1 MAREFTPEELGISST
16 PQEYTSE
23 ELGLSPTAA
32 TKKEFTPE
40 ELGLTPTVSAKP
52 EDVGMLTRAKQALT
66 EGFESLGGAKRGIEL
81 GSAVDN
87 KDMTAAAAKMQDI
100 KTKGQVAPAVQTLS
114 AADIQRIAEEKG
126 LIPAGMQV
134 PSFVVEQI
142 LKSGPEMVI
151 PLLTGFAAS
160 AGTAA
165 VTGPAA
171 PLAAPIV
178 GALVGIGTYGVQ
190 QYGHFMERQALE
202 KTAPQDLNPTEAKKW
217 AAITAPLGYAVD
229 RLTLGMGKVGTKA
242 AIKEITKEIAERGTG
257 RYVAKAAGEGAIK
270 GLSEVPTEVLEQAA
284 ERYQAGL
291 SLDDDQAKNEYF
303 EAGWGA
309 LAVGTGLGGVS
320 HGYQSYKEAK
330 QITSQVK
337 EVNKAKEKILSD
349 DIADTEVAKPNRKD
363 VMDATFDEIKTQADA
378 IKAKQAKPKV
388 KVKEE
393 EEQDLADDEPSSVLN
408 SATLTS
414 LGFKKSSNGYKALI
428 GKDISAQENRDL
440 LNQVIEANPDKVNED
455 VANTFIQ
462 SLPPV
467 IELKQPKPIPKEK
480 IDVTR
485 QPKIKSEADRTS
497 LPALDE
503 SKRVRATPEGV
514 ESSDVGGVDATGD
527 NVGQPVGRE
536 TQQPVTLKEPK
547 APEAQETLKSG
558 EVLGAYYDIADKEQK
573 FQQQV
578 PQEGSLEVKRKEYV
592 KPEDNLTP
600 TSFTDRLSDPD
611 PIIRDRARTEFL
623 KTVREGRNI
632 ERSKQEA
639 ELLKSI
645 PPTYPLV
652 KQGQLLASNLTNLKN
667 PPPQYL
673 IDELRDPI
681 LNDKQ
686 RKQKIAEGKQ
696 YIIDQRMESVIDKIL
711 NRPPTPQEVEAFNK
725 LQNELFRYEPKK
737 LGKNKK
743 SQFAS
748 DKESYNSMIDAFIDD
763 FTGLKQEKKLYSRAV
778 SPELTQWFEG
788 SKLVDDT
795 GAPLKLYHGTTK
807 DVKNLK
813 SSKDGS
819 LGAGIYLTPDPAFAS
834 RYAEAE
840 GGNVL
845 PVITNLKNP
854 LVINTE
860 MGKTDP
866 MIQALTQLGVT
877 EEKASDIV
885 EKAYEEKGYISKE
898 VMTRAQ
904 KQGYDGIVQYKDGK
918 LSEIVAFN
926 ATQVKSTIDSLQ
938 STLEGTP
945 EGKAIVNTTR
955 PAKTLGQALT
965 IIRQQHLD
973 KLNPVQKILLDVISK
988 LPNVTKGTYKVM
1000 GMKKGEYGLFEPFQN
1015 KTTISPDA
1023 GVDTIFHEATH
1034 SATAFELKKHVTMK
1048 NGRPVGRTPLGNKL
1062 VDIFDVAEVAAMQQ
1076 DLNFGEAFKD
1086 MDEFIANAYNT
1097 EAFQKFLASERS
1109 VVPDAPPVNS
1119 LWTDFLNFVKQLLNL
1134 GDVSNTLLS
1143 DVVGLTPDLFTG
1155 TRQVGNATIPDF
1167 TPQDRMF
1174 AKDNNQKAAAY
1185 FKNTNLKTEKV
1196 EEASAFKEFKDDPKQ
1211 FVRDRFKG
1219 WQHFLDTAETN
1230 FFSSDAGLSNA
1241 IRRGLEENAE
1251 WAETKKVLHSISTSQ
1266 ALHSE
1271 APAHQFL
1278 EEGDIKYDPSLHKY
1292 VVSKSNTSW
1301 KKMMLNIKALA
1312 DKAGIPYETMEKYAH
1327 AALIGKRL
1335 NSLKEKNKE
1344 LKEDV
1349 LDMMLA
1355 GKDKEAKAKW
1365 EKEYKHIHMTTK
1377 EINNAL
1383 KLFDAYPG
1391 LNGIV
1396 DQWNSIRAKVLKFG
1410 VDSGLYS
1417 AEQAQGLLDVMDY
1430 VPFYRVEQ
1438 IEQKEGPKEYTRGLL
1453 DRAKTDPRFKGSNQP
1468 VNNVFD
1474 NMERWMT
1481 YVIRKGI
1488 NNKAAQNLVAAADQY
1503 LEDEVTK
1510 LPPGAKSPTSNT
1522 IGIWQNGG
1530 IVKYRFEDPL
1540 FVKAFTG
1547 METVALP
1554 AFPLLAKIA
1563 NVLRENIVLYPLF
1576 SISQVFQDTY
1586 SALITSGVEN
1596 PFMIPIEVAKEI
1608 YRTATKTSAT
1618 RAQLKSVGA
1627 VGIRDYTADISRSD
1641 AEIAAG
1647 LKKPGLFDR
1656 IIRNPLQK
1664 FSMASDNVIRQA
1676 IYNQT
1681 LKETGDKALAIE
1693 RAFEV
1698 INFRRTGSNK
1708 LVSVGRQVI
1717 PFFGAYL
1724 QSLNVMMKV
1733 ASGRG
1738 IAPSQRAEAY
1748 RVLRNTMMKTMLLS
1762 LIYSALVSDDD
1773 DYEKLDPSVRDRRF
1787 IFPGMGGLSIPL
1799 RSDLAT
1805 LFTKI
1810 IPEHLYHTLY
1820 KQDED
1825 GTKAG
1830 KAIKVGIIN
1839 AIASPSVMPQAFK
1852 PLVEASMNYDYFTGR
1867 PIAGTGVGGREDE
1880 MQYTARTSELA
1891 KVLGSL
1897 SGSSPMKIDHLL
1909 DGYLGYSAGLIR
1921 LGTNNLMADIRGDVL
1936 PSNSTQDLINAIPG
1950 TSAFYSKEFG
1960 NRAKNDYYELRDIQS
1975 EVYNTYKYK
1984 EKFRGPEETLE
1995 YINKDNNKGLIARK
2009 GLLDDIGKYLGQLRA
2024 AETRVLENKNMSPDE
2039 KQQKIRYF
2047 RQEEM
2052 NMLDHISKFEDRDVK
2067 YIQKIRFESGL

>member
-16 PQEYTSE
+16 PQEFTPE
-23 ELGLSPTAA
+23 ELGLSPTA
-32 TKKEFTPE
+32 TNKKEFTPE
-40 ELGLTPTVSAKP
+40 ELGLSPTITSTKP
-52 EDVGMLTRAKQALT
+52 EDVGMLTRAKQSLT
-66 EGFESLGGAKRGIEL
+66 EGFQSLGGAKRGIEL

-87 KDMTAAAAKMQDI
+87 KDMTAAAAKMQEI
-100 KTKGQVAPAVQTLS
+100 KTKGQVAPAVQTLT
-114 AADIQRIAEEKG
+114 AADIQRIAQEKG

-134 PSFVVEQI
+134 PSFFVEQI

-151 PLLTGFAAS
+151 PLLTGFAAT

-171 PLAAPIV
+171 PLAAPVV

-202 KTAPQDLNPTEAKKW
+202 KTAPQDLNPAEAKKW
-217 AAITAPLGYAVD
+217 AAITAPLGYVVD
-229 RLTLGMGKVGTKA
+229 RFTLGMGKVGTKT
-242 AIKEITKEIAERGTG
+242 AIKEITKEIAERGAG
-257 RYVAKAAGEGAIK
+257 KFVAKGVGEGAIK
-270 GLSEVPTEVLEQAA
+270 GLSEVPTEILEQAA
-284 ERYQAGL
+284 ERHQAGL
-291 SLDDDQAKNEYF
+291 SLDDEQAKNEYF

-309 LAVGTGLGGVS
+309 LAIGSGLGSVS
-320 HGYQSYKEAK
+320 HGYQSYKDVRQATN
-330 QITSQVK
+330 QIK

-363 VMDATFDEIKTQADA
+363 IMDATFDEIKTQADA
-378 IKAKQAKPKV
+378 IKAKQAKQAKA
-388 KVKEE
+388 KTKEE
-393 EEQDLADDEPSSVLN
+393 KEVDLADDEPSSVLN
-408 SATLTS
+408 DATLTS
-414 LGFKKSSNGYKALI
+414 LGFKKSTNGYKALI

-455 VANTFIQ
+455 AVNTFIQ

-503 SKRVRATPEGV
+503 SKRVRTTPEGV
-514 ESSDVGGVDATGD
+514 ESSDVGGVDTTGD
-527 NVGQPVGRE
+527 NVGQPATRE
-536 TQQPVTLKEPK
+536 TQQPATLKEPK

-743 SQFAS
+743 SQFAT

-763 FTGLKQEKKLYSRAV
+763 FTGLKQER
-778 SPELTQWFEG
+778 
-788 SKLVDDT
+788 
-795 GAPLKLYHGTTK
+795 
-807 DVKNLK
+807 
-813 SSKDGS
+813 
-819 LGAGIYLTPDPAFAS
+819 
-834 RYAEAE
+834 
-840 GGNVL
+840 
-845 PVITNLKNP
+845 
-854 LVINTE
+854 
-860 MGKTDP
+860 M
-866 MIQALTQLGVT
+866 
-877 EEKASDIV
+877 
-885 EKAYEEKGYISKE
+885 
-898 VMTRAQ
+898 
-904 KQGYDGIVQYKDGK
+904 
-918 LSEIVAFN
+918 
-926 ATQVKSTIDSLQ
+926 Q
-938 STLEGTP
+938 STLEGSA
-945 EGKAIVNTTR
+945 EGKAIVNTTK

-1076 DLNFGEAFKD
+1076 ELKFGEAFKD

-1134 GDVSNTLLS
+1134 GDISNTLLS

-1155 TRQVGNATIPDF
+1155 TRQVGSATIPDF
-1167 TPQDRMF
+1167 TPQDKMF
-1174 AKDNNQKAAAY
+1174 AKDNNEKAAAY

-1230 FFSSDAGLSNA
+1230 FFSSDAGISNA
-1241 IRRGLEENAE
+1241 IRRGLEENAG
-1251 WAETKKVLHSISTSQ
+1251 WAETRKVLHSISTSQ

-1278 EEGDIKYDPSLHKY
+1278 EEGDIKYDPTLYKY
-1292 VVSKSNTSW
+1292 VVSKSSTSW
-1301 KKMMLNIKALA
+1301 KKMMLNIKGLA

-1383 KLFDAYPG
+1383 KLFDTYPG

-1396 DQWNSIRAKVLKFG
+1396 DQWNSVRAKVLKFG

-1417 AEQAQGLLDVMDY
+1417 AEQAQELLDVMDY

-1481 YVIRKGI
+1481 YVIKKGI
-1488 NNKAAQNLVAAADQY
+1488 NNKTAQNLVIAADQY

-1510 LPPGAKSPTSNT
+1510 LPPGAKSPTNNT

-1554 AFPLLAKIA
+1554 AFPKLAKVA
-1563 NVLRENIVLYPLF
+1563 NILRQNIVLYPLF
-1576 SISQVFQDTY
+1576 SVGQVFQDAY
-1586 SALITSGVEN
+1586 SAMITSGVEN

-1608 YRTATKTSAT
+1608 IRTSSGTSKA
-1618 RAQLKSVGA
+1618 REQLKSVGA
-1627 VGIRDYTADISRSD
+1627 VGIRDYSAEISRLD

-1656 IIRNPLQK
+1656 MIKNPLQK

-1733 ASGRG
+1733 ATGRG

-1748 RVLRNTMMKTMLLS
+1748 RVLRNTIMKTMLFS
-1762 LIYSALVSDDD
+1762 IIYSALTADDD
-1773 DYEKLDPSVRDRRF
+1773 DYEKLDPTIRDRRF
-1787 IFPGMGGLSIPL
+1787 VFPGMGGLSVPV
-1799 RSDLAT
+1799 RPDLAS
-1805 LFTKI
+1805 LITKI

-1825 GTKAG
+1825 GTKMA
-1830 KAIKVGIIN
+1830 KAMKNGLVN
-1839 AIASPSVMPQAFK
+1839 ALAAPSAYPQAIK
-1852 PLVEASMNYDYFTGR
+1852 PLVEGMMNYDTFTGR
-1867 PIAGTGVGGREDE
+1867 PIVGTGAGGKEEE

-1891 KVLGSL
+1891 KVLG
-1897 SGSSPMKIDHLL
+1897 GYTGMAPMKLDHYL
-1909 DGYLGYSAGLIR
+1909 DGYLGYTAGLLR
-1921 LGTNNLMADIRGDVL
+1921 MVTNDMMADIRGDIL
-1936 PSNSTQDLINAIPG
+1936 PTKSTQDYINALPG

-1960 NRAKNDYYELRDIQS
+1960 TRAKNDYYELRDIVG
-1975 EVYNTYKYK
+1975 EVYNTYKDK
-1984 EKFRGPEETLE
+1984 QKFRGPEETLD
-1995 YINKDNNKGLIARK
+1995 YVNKDNNKGLIARK
-2009 GLLDDIGKYLGQLRA
+2009 GLMDNIGKYLGQLRA
-2024 AETRVLENKNMSPDE
+2024 SERRILENKQMSPDE
-2039 KQQKIRYF
+2039 KQQKIKYIK
-2047 RQEEM
+2047 QEEM

>member
-23 ELGLSPTAA
+23 ELGLSPTAT

-52 EDVGMLTRAKQALT
+52 EDVGMLSRAKQALT

-81 GSAVDN
+81 GNAATD
-87 KDMTAAAAKMQDI
+87 KDMEAAAAKMQEI
-100 KTKGQVAPAVQTLS
+100 KTKGQVAPAVQTLT

-134 PSFVVEQI
+134 PSFLVEQI

-151 PLLTGFAAS
+151 PLLTGAA
-160 AGTAA
+160 ATLGTAA

-171 PLAAPIV
+171 PLAAPIM

-202 KTAPQDLNPTEAKKW
+202 KNAPQDLDSAEAKKW
-217 AAITAPLGYAVD
+217 AAYTAPLGYIVD
-229 RLTLGMGKVGTKA
+229 RFTLGLGKVGTKT
-242 AIKEITKEIAERGTG
+242 AIKEITKELAERGAG
-257 RYVAKAAGEGAIK
+257 KVIAKGAGVQAIK
-270 GLSEVPTEVLEQAA
+270 GISEVPTEVLEQAA

-291 SLDDDQAKNEYF
+291 ELYDEQAKNEYF

-309 LAVGTGLGGVS
+309 LAVGTGLGGAAGAYNKYREV
-320 HGYQSYKEAK
+320 KAA
-330 QITSQVK
+330 TSQIK

-349 DIADTEVAKPNRKD
+349 DITDTQVDAKPNRQD
-363 VMDATFDEIKTQADA
+363 VMDSTFDLIKSQADA
-378 IKAKQAKPKV
+378 IKAKKAAAKP
-388 KVKEE
+388 KEE

-408 SATLTS
+408 DATLTS

-455 VANTFIQ
+455 AANTFIQ

-485 QPKIKSEADRTS
+485 QPKIKSEADRIS

-503 SKRVRATPEGV
+503 SKPVRAATERV
-514 ESSDVGGVDATGD
+514 ESSDDGGVDSTGD
-527 NVGQPVGRE
+527 NVGQPAGRK
-536 TQQPVTLKEPK
+536 TQQPAALKEPK
-547 APEAQETLKSG
+547 APETQEALKSG

-578 PQEGSLEVKRKEYV
+578 PQEGSLEVERKEYV
-592 KPEDNLTP
+592 KPADNLTP

-611 PIIRDRARTEFL
+611 PIVRDRARTEFL

-652 KQGQLLASNLTNLKN
+652 KQGQLLASNLSNLKN

-686 RKQKIAEGKQ
+686 RKQKIAEGKK
-696 YIIDQRMESVIDKIL
+696 YIVDQSMESVIDKIL

-743 SQFAS
+743 SQFAT
-748 DKESYNSMIDAFIDD
+748 DKESYDSMIDAFIDD
-763 FTGLKQEKKLYSRAV
+763 FTGLKQER
-778 SPELTQWFEG
+778 
-788 SKLVDDT
+788 
-795 GAPLKLYHGTTK
+795 
-807 DVKNLK
+807 
-813 SSKDGS
+813 
-819 LGAGIYLTPDPAFAS
+819 
-834 RYAEAE
+834 
-840 GGNVL
+840 
-845 PVITNLKNP
+845 
-854 LVINTE
+854 
-860 MGKTDP
+860 M
-866 MIQALTQLGVT
+866 
-877 EEKASDIV
+877 
-885 EKAYEEKGYISKE
+885 
-898 VMTRAQ
+898 
-904 KQGYDGIVQYKDGK
+904 
-918 LSEIVAFN
+918 
-926 ATQVKSTIDSLQ
+926 Q
-938 STLEGTP
+938 STLEGSA
-945 EGKAIVNTTR
+945 EGKAIVNTTK

-1076 DLNFGEAFKD
+1076 ELKFGEAFKD

-1097 EAFQKFLASERS
+1097 VEFQKFLAGERS

-1119 LWTDFLNFVKQLLNL
+1119 LWTDFVNFVKQLLNL

-1143 DVVGLTPDLFTG
+1143 DVIGLTPDLFTG
-1155 TRQVGNATIPDF
+1155 TRQVGSATIPDF

-1174 AKDNNQKAAAY
+1174 AKDNNEKAAAY

-1211 FVRDRFKG
+1211 FVKDRFKG

-1241 IRRGLEENAE
+1241 IRRGLEETAE
-1251 WAETKKVLHSISTSQ
+1251 WAEIKKVLHSISTSQ

-1278 EEGDIKYDPSLHKY
+1278 EEGDIKYDPALFKY

-1301 KKMMLNIKALA
+1301 KKMMLNIKGLA

-1344 LKEDV
+1344 LKEDI

-1383 KLFDAYPG
+1383 KLFDTYPG

-1396 DQWNSIRAKVLKFG
+1396 DQWNSVRAKVLKFG

-1417 AEQAQGLLDVMDY
+1417 AEQAQELLDVMDY

-1474 NMERWMT
+1474 NMERWMS

-1488 NNKAAQNLVAAADQY
+1488 NNKTAQNLVAAADQY

-1510 LPPGAKSPTSNT
+1510 LPPGAKSATNNT

-1554 AFPLLAKIA
+1554 AFPKLAAVA
-1563 NVLRENIVLYPLF
+1563 NVLRQNIVLYPLF
-1576 SISQVFQDTY
+1576 SISQVFQDSY
-1586 SALITSGVEN
+1586 SAMITSGVEN

-1608 YRTATKTSAT
+1608 FRTSSGTSKA

-1627 VGIRDYTADISRSD
+1627 VGIRDYSAEISRLD

-1656 IIRNPLQK
+1656 IIKNPLQK

-1681 LKETGDKALAIE
+1681 LKETGDKSLAIE

-1724 QSLNVMMKV
+1724 QSLNVMMKI
-1733 ASGRG
+1733 ATRRG
-1738 IAPSQRAEAY
+1738 IAPSEKAENF
-1748 RVLRNTMMKTMLLS
+1748 RILRNTMMKTMLLS
-1762 LIYSALVSDDD
+1762 LVYSALVSDDD

-1787 IFPGMGGLSIPL
+1787 VFPGMGGLSIPV

-1810 IPEHLYHTLY
+1810 IPEHIYHTLIR
-1820 KQDED
+1820 QDED
-1825 GTKAG
+1825 GTKAAR
-1830 KAIKVGIIN
+1830 AIKIGFIN
-1839 AIASPSVMPQAFK
+1839 AIASPSVMPQALK
-1852 PLVEASMNYDYFTGR
+1852 PLAEVAMNYDYFTGR
-1867 PIAGTGVGGREDE
+1867 PIAGTGVAGREDE
-1880 MQYTARTSELA
+1880 MQYTARTSEFA
-1891 KVLGSL
+1891 KVLGDF

-1909 DGYLGYSAGLIR
+1909 DGYFGYSAGLIR
-1921 LGTNNLMADIRGDVL
+1921 LATNDLMADIRGDVL
-1936 PSNSTQDLINAIPG
+1936 PSKSTQDLINALPG
-1950 TSAFYSKEFG
+1950 TSAFYTKEFG
-1960 NRAKNDYYELRDIQS
+1960 NRAKNDYYELRDIVG

-1984 EKFRGPEETLE
+1984 QKFRGPEETLE
-1995 YINKDNNKGLIARK
+1995 YVLKDNNQKLILKRY
-2009 GLLDDIGKYLGQLRA
+2009 LLDDIGKYLGQLRT
-2024 AETRVLENKNMSPDE
+2024 AETRVLEDKKMSPDE
-2039 KQQKIRYF
+2039 KQRRIRYF
-2047 RQEEM
+2047 RQEET
-2052 NMLDHISKFEDRDVK
+2052 NMLDHIAKYDDRDVK
-2067 YIQKIRFESGL
+2067 YIQKVRFEAGL

>member
-40 ELGLTPTVSAKP
+40 ELGLIPTVSAKP
-52 EDVGMLTRAKQALT
+52 EDVGMLSRAKQALT

-142 LKSGPEMVI
+142 LKSGPEMAI

-202 KTAPQDLNPTEAKKW
+202 KTAPQDLNPAEAKKW
-217 AAITAPLGYAVD
+217 AAITAPLGYVVD
-229 RLTLGMGKVGTKA
+229 RFTLGMGKVGTKT
-242 AIKEITKEIAERGTG
+242 AIKEITKEIAERGAG
-257 RYVAKAAGEGAIK
+257 KFVAKGVGEGAIK
-270 GLSEVPTEVLEQAA
+270 GLSEVPTEILEQVA
-284 ERYQAGL
+284 ERHQAGL
-291 SLDDDQAKNEYF
+291 SLDDEQAKNEYF

-309 LAVGTGLGGVS
+309 LAVGSGLGGVS
-320 HGYQSYKEAK
+320 HGYQSYKDVR
-330 QITSQVK
+330 QVTSQIK

-414 LGFKKSSNGYKALI
+414 LGFKKSTNGYKALI

-455 VANTFIQ
+455 AVNTFIQ

-503 SKRVRATPEGV
+503 SKRVRTTPEGV
-514 ESSDVGGVDATGD
+514 ESSDVGGVDTTGD
-527 NVGQPVGRE
+527 NVGQPATRE
-536 TQQPVTLKEPK
+536 TQQPATLKEPK
-547 APEAQETLKSG
+547 APETQETLKSG
-558 EVLGAYYDIADKEQK
+558 EVLGAYYDISDKEQK

-578 PQEGSLEVKRKEYV
+578 PQEGLLETKRKEYV
-592 KPEDNLTP
+592 KPADNLTP
-600 TSFTDRLSDPD
+600 TSFMDRLSDPD

-623 KTVREGRNI
+623 KTVREQRNI
-632 ERSKQEA
+632 ERSKQES
-639 ELLKSI
+639 ELEKNL
-645 PPTYPLV
+645 PPEKELEKRV
-652 KQGQLLASNLTNLKN
+652 KYLAKNLEQIKDAPKALIADLKN
-667 PPPQYL
+667 SIRPLTDPVMGKVTPS
-673 IDELRDPI
+673 ELEMKEHIQTAKDFLVNYGIKNDINNI
-681 LNDKQ
+681 LK
-686 RKQKIAEGKQ
+686 RKA
-696 YIIDQRMESVIDKIL
+696 
-711 NRPPTPQEVEAFNK
+711 TPQEVEAFNK

-748 DKESYNSMIDAFIDD
+748 DKESYDSMIDAFIDD
-763 FTGLKQEKKLYSRAV
+763 FTGLKQER
-778 SPELTQWFEG
+778 
-788 SKLVDDT
+788 
-795 GAPLKLYHGTTK
+795 
-807 DVKNLK
+807 
-813 SSKDGS
+813 
-819 LGAGIYLTPDPAFAS
+819 
-834 RYAEAE
+834 
-840 GGNVL
+840 
-845 PVITNLKNP
+845 
-854 LVINTE
+854 
-860 MGKTDP
+860 M
-866 MIQALTQLGVT
+866 
-877 EEKASDIV
+877 
-885 EKAYEEKGYISKE
+885 
-898 VMTRAQ
+898 
-904 KQGYDGIVQYKDGK
+904 
-918 LSEIVAFN
+918 
-926 ATQVKSTIDSLQ
+926 Q
-938 STLEGTP
+938 STLEGSA

-1076 DLNFGEAFKD
+1076 ELNFGEAFKD

-1109 VVPDAPPVNS
+1109 VVPNAPPVNS

-1167 TPQDRMF
+1167 TPQDKMF
-1174 AKDNNQKAAAY
+1174 AKDNNEKAAAY

-1383 KLFDAYPG
+1383 KLFDTYPG
-1391 LNGIV
+1391 LNGVV

-1481 YVIRKGI
+1481 YVIKKGI
-1488 NNKAAQNLVAAADQY
+1488 NNKTAQNLVIAADQY

-1510 LPPGAKSPTSNT
+1510 LPPNAKSPTNNT

-1554 AFPLLAKIA
+1554 AFPKLAKIA
-1563 NVLRENIVLYPLF
+1563 NVLRQNIVLYPLF
-1576 SISQVFQDTY
+1576 SVSQVFQDAY
-1586 SALITSGVEN
+1586 SAMITSGVEN

-1608 YRTATKTSAT
+1608 YRTSSGTSKA
-1618 RAQLKSVGA
+1618 RALLKSVGA
-1627 VGIRDYTADISRSD
+1627 VGIRDYSAEISKLD

-1656 IIRNPLQK
+1656 MIKNPLQK

-1681 LKETGDKALAIE
+1681 LKETGDKSLAIE

-1733 ASGRG
+1733 ATGRG

-1748 RVLRNTMMKTMLLS
+1748 RVLRNTIMKTMLFS
-1762 LIYSALVSDDD
+1762 LIYSALTADDD
-1773 DYEKLDPSVRDRRF
+1773 DYEKLDPIIRDRRF
-1787 IFPGMGGLSIPL
+1787 IFPGMGGLSVPV
-1799 RSDLAT
+1799 RPDLAS
-1805 LFTKI
+1805 LITKI

-1825 GTKAG
+1825 GTKMA
-1830 KAIKVGIIN
+1830 KAMKDGLVN
-1839 AIASPSVMPQAFK
+1839 ALAAPSAYPQAIK
-1852 PLVEASMNYDYFTGR
+1852 PLVEGVMNYDTFTGR
-1867 PIAGTGVGGREDE
+1867 PIVGTGAGGKEEE

-1891 KVLGSL
+1891 KVLG
-1897 SGSSPMKIDHLL
+1897 GYTGMAPMKLDHYL
-1909 DGYLGYSAGLIR
+1909 DGYLGYTAGLLR
-1921 LGTNNLMADIRGDVL
+1921 MVTNDMMADIRGDIL
-1936 PSNSTQDLINAIPG
+1936 PTKSTQDYINALPG

-1960 NRAKNDYYELRDIQS
+1960 TRAKNDYYELRDIVG

-1984 EKFRGPEETLE
+1984 QKFRGPEETLE
-1995 YINKDNNKGLIARK
+1995 YVLKDNNQKLILKRY
-2009 GLLDDIGKYLGQLRA
+2009 LLDDIGKYLGQLRT
-2024 AETRVLENKNMSPDE
+2024 AETRVLEDKKMSPDE
-2039 KQQKIRYF
+2039 KQRRIRYF
-2047 RQEEM
+2047 RQEET
-2052 NMLDHISKFEDRDVK
+2052 NMLDHIAKYDDRDVK
-2067 YIQKIRFESGL
+2067 YIQKVRFEAGL

>member
-1 MAREFTPEELGISST
+1 MAFDVQGALKEGYTASEIN
-16 PQEYTSE
+16 EYLAKEKNFDLAGARKEGYTDDDI
-23 ELGLSPTAA
+23 LSFLNPT
-32 TKKEFTPE
+32 KV
-40 ELGLTPTVSAKP
+40 LSQKP

-81 GSAVDN
+81 GSAATD
-87 KDMTAAAAKMQDI
+87 KDMEAAAAKMQEI
-100 KTKGQVAPAVQTLS
+100 KTKGQVAPAVQTLT

-134 PSFVVEQI
+134 PSFLVEQI
-142 LKSGPEMVI
+142 LKSGPEMAI
-151 PLLTGFAAS
+151 PLLTGAA
-160 AGTAA
+160 ATLGTAA

-171 PLAAPIV
+171 PLAAPVV

-202 KTAPQDLNPTEAKKW
+202 KNAPQDLNPTEAKKW
-217 AAITAPLGYAVD
+217 AAITAPLGYVVD
-229 RLTLGMGKVGTKA
+229 RFTLGLGKVGTKT
-242 AIKEITKEIAERGTG
+242 AIKEITKEIAERGAG
-257 RYVAKAAGEGAIK
+257 RFVAKGVGEGAIK
-270 GLSEVPTEVLEQAA
+270 GISEVPTEILEQVA
-284 ERYQAGL
+284 ERYQANL
-291 SLDDDQAKNEYF
+291 SLDDEQAKNEYF

-309 LAVGTGLGGVS
+309 LAVGSGLGGVS
-320 HGYQSYKEAK
+320 HGYQSYKDVRQA
-330 QITSQVK
+330 TSQIK

-547 APEAQETLKSG
+547 TPEAQETLKSG
-558 EVLGAYYDIADKEQK
+558 EVLGAYYDISDKEQK

-578 PQEGSLEVKRKEYV
+578 PQEGSLEVERKEYV

-743 SQFAS
+743 SQFAT
-748 DKESYNSMIDAFIDD
+748 DKESYDSMIDAFIDD
-763 FTGLKQEKKLYSRAV
+763 FTGLKQER
-778 SPELTQWFEG
+778 
-788 SKLVDDT
+788 
-795 GAPLKLYHGTTK
+795 
-807 DVKNLK
+807 
-813 SSKDGS
+813 
-819 LGAGIYLTPDPAFAS
+819 
-834 RYAEAE
+834 
-840 GGNVL
+840 
-845 PVITNLKNP
+845 
-854 LVINTE
+854 
-860 MGKTDP
+860 M
-866 MIQALTQLGVT
+866 
-877 EEKASDIV
+877 
-885 EKAYEEKGYISKE
+885 
-898 VMTRAQ
+898 
-904 KQGYDGIVQYKDGK
+904 
-918 LSEIVAFN
+918 
-926 ATQVKSTIDSLQ
+926 Q
-938 STLEGTP
+938 STLEGSA
-945 EGKAIVNTTR
+945 EGKAIVNTTK

-1076 DLNFGEAFKD
+1076 ELKFGEAFKD

-1167 TPQDRMF
+1167 TPQDKMF
-1174 AKDNNQKAAAY
+1174 AKDNNEKAAAY

-1383 KLFDAYPG
+1383 KLFDTYPG
-1391 LNGIV
+1391 LNGVV

-1481 YVIRKGI
+1481 YVIKKGI
-1488 NNKAAQNLVAAADQY
+1488 NNKTAQNLVIAADQY

-1510 LPPGAKSPTSNT
+1510 LPPNAKSPTNNT

-1554 AFPLLAKIA
+1554 AFPKLAKIA
-1563 NVLRENIVLYPLF
+1563 NVLRQNIVLYPLF
-1576 SISQVFQDTY
+1576 SVSQVFQDAY
-1586 SALITSGVEN
+1586 SAMITSGVEN

-1608 YRTATKTSAT
+1608 YRTSSGTSKA
-1618 RAQLKSVGA
+1618 RALLKSVGA
-1627 VGIRDYTADISRSD
+1627 VGIRDYSAEISRLD

-1656 IIRNPLQK
+1656 MIKNPLQK

-1681 LKETGDKALAIE
+1681 LKETGDKSLAIE

-1733 ASGRG
+1733 ATGRG

-1748 RVLRNTMMKTMLLS
+1748 RVLRNTIMKTMLFS
-1762 LIYSALVSDDD
+1762 LIYSALTADDD
-1773 DYEKLDPSVRDRRF
+1773 DYEKLDPTIRDRRF
-1787 IFPGMGGLSIPL
+1787 IFPGMGGLSVPV
-1799 RSDLAT
+1799 RPDLAS
-1805 LFTKI
+1805 LITKI

-1825 GTKAG
+1825 GTKMA
-1830 KAIKVGIIN
+1830 KAMKDGLVN
-1839 AIASPSVMPQAFK
+1839 ALAAPSAYPQAIK
-1852 PLVEASMNYDYFTGR
+1852 PLVEGVMNYDTFTGR
-1867 PIAGTGVGGREDE
+1867 PIVGTGAGGKEEE

-1891 KVLGSL
+1891 KVLG
-1897 SGSSPMKIDHLL
+1897 GYTGMAPMKLDHYL
-1909 DGYLGYSAGLIR
+1909 DGYLGYTAGLLR
-1921 LGTNNLMADIRGDVL
+1921 MVTNDMMADIRGDIL
-1936 PSNSTQDLINAIPG
+1936 PTKSTQDYINALPG

-1960 NRAKNDYYELRDIQS
+1960 TRAKNDYYELRDIID
-1975 EVYNTYKYK
+1975 EVYNTYKDK
-1984 EKFRGPEETLE
+1984 QKFRGPEETLE
-1995 YINKDNNKGLIARK
+1995 YVNKDNNKGLIARK
-2009 GLLDDIGKYLGQLRA
+2009 GLMDNIGKYLGQLRA
-2024 AETRVLENKNMSPDE
+2024 SERRILENKQMSPDE
-2039 KQQKIRYF
+2039 KQQKIRYI
-2047 RQEEM
+2047 RQEET

-2067 YIQKIRFESGL
+2067 YIQRIRFESGL

>member
-547 APEAQETLKSG
+547 APETQETLKSG
-558 EVLGAYYDIADKEQK
+558 EVLGAYYDIGDKEQK
-573 FQQQV
+573 FQQQT
-578 PQEGSLEVKRKEYV
+578 PQEGSLETKRKEYV

-600 TSFTDRLSDPD
+600 TSFMDRLSDPD

-743 SQFAS
+743 SQFAT

-763 FTGLKQEKKLYSRAV
+763 FTGLKQEKKLYSREYKYDEVA
-778 SPELTQWFEG
+778 PEQAAQLE
-788 SKLVDDT
+788 
-795 GAPLKLYHGTTK
+795 
-807 DVKNLK
+807 
-813 SSKDGS
+813 
-819 LGAGIYLTPDPAFAS
+819 
-834 RYAEAE
+834 
-840 GGNVL
+840 
-845 PVITNLKNP
+845 P
-854 LVINTE
+854 LVKKMYNWLNKESKYPTVE
-860 MGKTDP
+860 GLKRNVDRMGGPLDDSQFTSP
-866 MIQALTQLGVT
+866 QQRG
-877 EEKASDIV
+877 
-885 EKAYEEKGYISKE
+885 
-898 VMTRAQ
+898 
-904 KQGYDGIVQYKDGK
+904 
-918 LSEIVAFN
+918 F
-926 ATQVKSTIDSLQ
+926 TQVYDNISTTINNMFKDADADTRRRASMYTFLEAYKR
-938 STLEGTP
+938 SKGLKEELPSKLEGTP
-945 EGKAIVNTTR
+945 EGKAIVNTTK

-1076 DLNFGEAFKD
+1076 ELNFGEAFKD

-1109 VVPDAPPVNS
+1109 VVPNAPPVNS

-1167 TPQDRMF
+1167 TPQDKMF
-1174 AKDNNQKAAAY
+1174 AKDNNEKAAAY

-1383 KLFDAYPG
+1383 KLFDTYPG
-1391 LNGIV
+1391 LNGVV

-1481 YVIRKGI
+1481 YVIKKGI
-1488 NNKAAQNLVAAADQY
+1488 NNKTAQNLVIAADQY

-1510 LPPGAKSPTSNT
+1510 LPPNAKSPTNNT

-1554 AFPLLAKIA
+1554 AFPKLAKIA
-1563 NVLRENIVLYPLF
+1563 NVLRQNIVLYPLF
-1576 SISQVFQDTY
+1576 SVSQVFQDAY
-1586 SALITSGVEN
+1586 SAMITSGVEN

-1608 YRTATKTSAT
+1608 YRTSSGTSKA
-1618 RAQLKSVGA
+1618 RALLKSVGA
-1627 VGIRDYTADISRSD
+1627 VGIRDYSAEISRLD

-1656 IIRNPLQK
+1656 MIKNPLQK

-1681 LKETGDKALAIE
+1681 LKETGDKSLAIE

-1733 ASGRG
+1733 ATGRG

-1748 RVLRNTMMKTMLLS
+1748 RVLRNTIMKTMLFS
-1762 LIYSALVSDDD
+1762 LIYSALTADDD
-1773 DYEKLDPSVRDRRF
+1773 DYEKLDPTIRDRRF
-1787 IFPGMGGLSIPL
+1787 IFPGMGGLSVPV
-1799 RSDLAT
+1799 RPDLAS
-1805 LFTKI
+1805 LITKI

-1825 GTKAG
+1825 GTKMA
-1830 KAIKVGIIN
+1830 KAIKDGLVN
-1839 AIASPSVMPQAFK
+1839 ALAAPSAYPQAIK
-1852 PLVEASMNYDYFTGR
+1852 PLVEGVMNYDTFTGR
-1867 PIAGTGVGGREDE
+1867 PIVGTGAGGKEEE

-1891 KVLGSL
+1891 KVLG
-1897 SGSSPMKIDHLL
+1897 GYTGMAPMKLDHYL
-1909 DGYLGYSAGLIR
+1909 DGYLGYTAGLLR
-1921 LGTNNLMADIRGDVL
+1921 MVTNDMMADIRGDIL
-1936 PSNSTQDLINAIPG
+1936 PTKSTQDYINALPG

-1960 NRAKNDYYELRDIQS
+1960 TRAKNDYYELRDIID
-1975 EVYNTYKYK
+1975 EVYNTYKDK
-1984 EKFRGPEETLE
+1984 QKFRGPEETLE
-1995 YINKDNNKGLIARK
+1995 YVNKDNNKGLIARK
-2009 GLLDDIGKYLGQLRA
+2009 GLMDNIGKYLGQLRA
-2024 AETRVLENKNMSPDE
+2024 SERRILENKQMSPDE
-2039 KQQKIRYF
+2039 KQQKIRYI
-2047 RQEEM
+2047 RQEET

-2067 YIQKIRFESGL
+2067 YIQRIRFESGL

>member
-16 PQEYTSE
+16 PQEFTPE
-23 ELGLSPTAA
+23 ELGLSPTA
-32 TKKEFTPE
+32 TNKKEFTPE
-40 ELGLTPTVSAKP
+40 ELGLSPTITSTKP

-81 GSAVDN
+81 GNAATD
-87 KDMTAAAAKMQDI
+87 KDMEAAAAKMQEI

-337 EVNKAKEKILSD
+337 EINKAKEKILSD

-363 VMDATFDEIKTQADA
+363 VMDATFDQIKTQADA

-414 LGFKKSSNGYKALI
+414 LGFKKSSNAYKALV
-428 GKDISAQENRDL
+428 GKDISTQENRDL

-514 ESSDVGGVDATGD
+514 ESSDAGGVDATGD
-527 NVGQPVGRE
+527 NVGQPAERE
-536 TQQPVTLKEPK
+536 TQQPATLKEPK

-578 PQEGSLEVKRKEYV
+578 PQEGKLNVKPKEYV
-592 KPEDNLTP
+592 RPADKLTP
-600 TSFTDRLSDPD
+600 TSFIDRLSHPD

-623 KTVREGRNI
+623 KSVREGRNI

-686 RKQKIAEGKQ
+686 RKQKIAEGKK

-725 LQNELFRYEPKK
+725 LQDELFAEGLDKKGRSFKPKR
-737 LGKNKK
+737 KK
-743 SQFAS
+743 QSAE
-748 DKESYNSMIDAFIDD
+748 DYNSMIDAFIDD
-763 FTGLKQEKKLYSRAV
+763 FTGLKQER
-778 SPELTQWFEG
+778 
-788 SKLVDDT
+788 
-795 GAPLKLYHGTTK
+795 
-807 DVKNLK
+807 
-813 SSKDGS
+813 
-819 LGAGIYLTPDPAFAS
+819 
-834 RYAEAE
+834 
-840 GGNVL
+840 
-845 PVITNLKNP
+845 
-854 LVINTE
+854 
-860 MGKTDP
+860 M
-866 MIQALTQLGVT
+866 
-877 EEKASDIV
+877 
-885 EKAYEEKGYISKE
+885 
-898 VMTRAQ
+898 
-904 KQGYDGIVQYKDGK
+904 
-918 LSEIVAFN
+918 
-926 ATQVKSTIDSLQ
+926 Q
-938 STLEGTP
+938 STLEGSA
-945 EGKAIVNTTR
+945 EGKAIVNTTK

-965 IIRQQHLD
+965 IIKQQHLD

-1034 SATAFELKKHVTMK
+1034 SATVFELKKHVTMK
-1048 NGRPVGRTPLGNKL
+1048 NGRPVGRTPLGDKL
-1062 VDIFDVAEVAAMQQ
+1062 VYIFDAAEVAAMQQ
-1076 DLNFGEAFKD
+1076 ELNFGEAFKD

-1097 EAFQKFLASERS
+1097 VEFQKFLAGERS
-1109 VVPDAPPVNS
+1109 VVPNAPPVNS

-1167 TPQDRMF
+1167 TPQDKMF
-1174 AKDNNQKAAAY
+1174 AKDNNEKAAAY

-1301 KKMMLNIKALA
+1301 KKMMLNIKSLA

-1355 GKDKEAKAKW
+1355 GKDKEAKVKW

-1383 KLFDAYPG
+1383 KLFDTYPG
-1391 LNGIV
+1391 LNGVV

-1481 YVIRKGI
+1481 YVIKKGI
-1488 NNKAAQNLVAAADQY
+1488 NNKTAQNLVIAADQY

-1510 LPPGAKSPTSNT
+1510 LPPNAKSPTNNT

-1554 AFPLLAKIA
+1554 AFPKLAKVA
-1563 NVLRENIVLYPLF
+1563 NILRQNIVLYPLF
-1576 SISQVFQDTY
+1576 SVSQVFQDAY
-1586 SALITSGVEN
+1586 SAMITSGVEN

-1608 YRTATKTSAT
+1608 YRTSSGTSKA
-1618 RAQLKSVGA
+1618 RALLKSVGA
-1627 VGIRDYTADISRSD
+1627 VGIRDYSAEISRLD

-1656 IIRNPLQK
+1656 MIKNPLQK

-1681 LKETGDKALAIE
+1681 LKETGDKSLAIE

-1733 ASGRG
+1733 ATGRG

-1748 RVLRNTMMKTMLLS
+1748 RVLRNTIMKTMLFS
-1762 LIYSALVSDDD
+1762 LIYSALTADDD
-1773 DYEKLDPSVRDRRF
+1773 DYEKLDPTIRDRRF
-1787 IFPGMGGLSIPL
+1787 IFPGMGGLSIPV
-1799 RSDLAT
+1799 RPDLAS
-1805 LFTKI
+1805 LITKI

-1825 GTKAG
+1825 GTKMA
-1830 KAIKVGIIN
+1830 KAMKDGLVN
-1839 AIASPSVMPQAFK
+1839 ALAAPSAYPQAIK
-1852 PLVEASMNYDYFTGR
+1852 PLVEGVMNYDTFTGR
-1867 PIAGTGVGGREDE
+1867 PIVGTGAGGKEEE

-1891 KVLGSL
+1891 KVLG
-1897 SGSSPMKIDHLL
+1897 GYTGMAPMKLDYYL
-1909 DGYLGYSAGLIR
+1909 DGYLGYTAGLLR
-1921 LGTNNLMADIRGDVL
+1921 MVTNDMMADIRGDIL
-1936 PSNSTQDLINAIPG
+1936 PTKSTQDYINALPG

-1960 NRAKNDYYELRDIQS
+1960 TRAKNDYYELRDIID
-1975 EVYNTYKYK
+1975 EVYNTYKDK
-1984 EKFRGPEETLE
+1984 QKFRGSEETLE
-1995 YINKDNNKGLIARK
+1995 YVNKDNNKGLIARK
-2009 GLLDDIGKYLGQLRA
+2009 GLMDNIGKYLGQLRA
-2024 AETRVLENKNMSPDE
+2024 SERRILENKQMSPDE
-2039 KQQKIRYF
+2039 KQQKIRYI
-2047 RQEEM
+2047 RQEET

-2067 YIQKIRFESGL
+2067 YIQRIRFESGL